1 MAESERFRRD
11 RRAISAPV
19 SRGGTCDGRGLY
31 ASAYRPFV
39 SCGSSIHS
47 GMASPPAAPPAETG
61 LRACSGSLRAW
72 SGKTLGTLSP
82 NLCQGGQA
90 PLGFPSVG
98 GYREQDFDSCLAVA
112 PCVDD
117 RPPTHFFVKKKFIPT
132 GGAETATQKVPSG
145 LCEAHTLCGTG
156 TTPHAGWSFFLY
168 EKSVLRESDYLR
180 GRKPEV
186 STDSTPPLFPPL
198 KKPLK

>member
-1 MAESERFRRD
+1 MIRSS
-11 RRAISAPV
+11 I
-19 SRGGTCDGRGLY
+19 CDGRGLY

-98 GYREQDFDSCLAVA
+98 GYREQDFDSCLADA

-132 GGAETATQKVPSG
+132 CGADTTTQKVSG
-145 LCEAHTLCGTG
+145 VFCCANAARRRNSPRTQQDAFFFTKKRPAGIRLSVRQEAG
-156 TTPHAGWSFFLY
+156 SLY
-168 EKSVLRESDYLR
+168 RLNHPFSALQIMGIQGESL
-180 GRKPEV
+180 
-186 STDSTPPLFPPL
+186 PLGGGSPGKGVWP
-198 KKPLK
+198 

>member
-19 SRGGTCDGRGLY
+19 IRSGTCDGRGLY

-39 SCGSSIHS
+39 SCGGSIHS

-98 GYREQDFDSCLAVA
+98 GYREQDFDSCLADA

-132 GGAETATQKVPSG
+132 CGADTTTQKVSG
-145 LCEAHTLCGTG
+145 VFCCANAARRRNSPRTQQDAFFFTKKASCGNQTLCA
-156 TTPHAGWSFFLY
+156 AGSR
-168 EKSVLRESDYLR
+168 KSVQ
-180 GRKPEV
+180 
-186 STDSTPPLFPPL
+186 T
-198 KKPLK
+198 